1 MTTEHA
7 AMIAEFQLAQ
17 QRRRQR
23 LQPVPSDPP
32 QDPARSDVVEG
43 AVRVETVDMIARAM
57 AELPFRS

>member
-7 AMIAEFQLAQ
+7 AMIAEFHLAQ

-23 LQPVPSDPP
+23 LHPFPSDP
-32 QDPARSDVVEG
+32 QDPAHPAVVEV
-43 AVRVETVDMIARAM
+43 AVRVETVGMVAKAM